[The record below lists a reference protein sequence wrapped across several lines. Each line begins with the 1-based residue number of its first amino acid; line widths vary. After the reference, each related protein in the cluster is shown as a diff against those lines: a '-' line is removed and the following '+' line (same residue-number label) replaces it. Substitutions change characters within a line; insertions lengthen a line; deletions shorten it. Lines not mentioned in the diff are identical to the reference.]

1 MTHGLV
7 KHTCTSVR
15 SEKMYY
21 KNKGANRSRWEI
33 LRDVLESCN
42 GNPGICLTAIIQK
55 ANLNTCQAAYFIDVL
70 SKSNLLRVIDRSREN
85 PRQKNKKRMY
95 VRYTKTSKGKAFV
108 DLFDKLQKMVEESA
122 NINYNKEPYMG
133 W

>member
-1 MTHGLV
+1 
-7 KHTCTSVR
+7 
-15 SEKMYY
+15 MYY

-33 LRDVLESCN
+33 FRDVLESCN
-42 GNPGICLTAIIQK
+42 GNPGVCLTVIIRK

-70 SKSNLLRVIDRSREN
+70 SKSNLIRVVDRSNEN

-95 VRYTKTSKGKAFV
+95 VRYTKTPKGKAFV
-108 DLFDKLQKMVEESA
+108 DLFDKLQKMVDA
-122 NINYNKEPYMG
+122 PADINYNKVLHME